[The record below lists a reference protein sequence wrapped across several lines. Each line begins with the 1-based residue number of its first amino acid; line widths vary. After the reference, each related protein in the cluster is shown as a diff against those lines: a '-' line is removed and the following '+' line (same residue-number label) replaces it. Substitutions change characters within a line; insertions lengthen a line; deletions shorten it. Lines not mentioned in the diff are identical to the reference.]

1 MFASQPPIESTDSPP
16 GEPALTRADVVA
28 AAERLCGYVR
38 PTPALHVEALDEL
51 AGAELWLKAEN
62 MQYMGAF
69 KARGAMHATMRLS
82 EAERKKGL
90 ITYSSGN
97 HAQAVALAAHRFGV
111 PAIIAMPEDAPQVK
125 VDAVRGL
132 GARIEFAGTTSLHRK
147 KRAFELQAETGGA
160 IIEPFD
166 HPDIIAGQGTATLE
180 LLAEV
185 QERTGSALDALI
197 VPVGGGGLIAGACL
211 ACEGTDV
218 HIYSAEPVTCNA
230 LARSL
235 AAGERVPVEPGP
247 TIADGLKPTL
257 IGERNFAVA
266 KSRVAG
272 SYTVSDE
279 EIARALVTLLVRGR
293 VLVEPSGAAALA
305 VALRG
310 QLPGQPPEESNDRR
324 QRVGVILSGGNLA
337 PALVSEL
344 ICKYA
349 ADVKPWQPD
358 QN

>member
-1 MFASQPPIESTDSPP
+1 MSASQSTASS
-16 GEPALTRADVVA
+16 LSRADVAA
-28 AAERLCGYVR
+28 AAERLRGYVR
-38 PTPALHVEALDEL
+38 PTPTLHFESLDAL

-62 MQYMGAF
+62 MQFMGAF
-69 KARGAMHATMRLS
+69 KARGAMHASSRLEP
-82 EAERKKGL
+82 EARARGL

-125 VDAVRGL
+125 VDAVRAL

-147 KRAFELQAETGGA
+147 KRAFEIQAETGGVV
-160 IIEPFD
+160 IEPFD
-166 HPDIIAGQGTATLE
+166 HEDIIAGQGTATLE
-180 LLAEV
+180 LLATVKE
-185 QERTGSALDALI
+185 QTGGTLDAVI

-218 HIYSAEPVTCNA
+218 RIYSAEPIGCDA

-266 KSRVAG
+266 SGRVSG

-279 EIARALVTLLVRGR
+279 EIGRALVTLLIRGR

-305 VALRG
+305 VALRRG
-310 QLPGQPPEESNDRR
+310 LPEQSPDQSGDQSGDRSGDQPVRI
-324 QRVGVILSGGNLA
+324 GVLLSGGNLA

-344 ICKYA
+344 IERHA
-349 ADVKPWQPD
+349 GEVAPWQP
-358 QN
+358 